1 MESTLEKFEKI
12 LDEIRVIR
20 DLDEFKSNSPKQY
33 EELLENLTKLYEDI
47 IKEAEN
53 LTNSEVTKADELM
66 EKLINAQ
73 PELEELKEK
82 FEVRKK
88 VITNLKGLDQVRH
101 DLLKIDDLTNYRE
114 NFEKE
119 FDKSIESI
127 IRCFSEVSNNVDK
140 DSEEYYQAAQ
150 YIKEICNKHP
160 ELKQFEKLFL
170 EETYTNKTSEEKQ
183 KEITEKFE
191 LEKSTV
197 KVTSLTNDIEKLRKR
212 KETNSNE
219 LGKYKDL
226 IEKYTKEIFNNENLS
241 KEEKQKL
248 ISQLE
253 KDNQI
258 LNMLEVLAQQ
268 EKASG
273 GPSL

>member
-1 MESTLEKFEKI
+1 MKTSYEKFEEI
-12 LDEIRVIR
+12 LDELRVIR
-20 DLDEFKSNSPKQY
+20 DLKEFEANSPKQY
-33 EELLENLTKLYEDI
+33 EELLETLTKLYEDI

-53 LTNSEVTKADELM
+53 LNDIEVTKADELM
-66 EKLINAQ
+66 DKLINAQ

-82 FEVRKK
+82 FEIRKK
-88 VITNLKGLDQVRH
+88 VITNLKDLDQVRH

-140 DSEEYYQAAQ
+140 DSEEYYQATQ

-170 EETYTNKTSEEKQ
+170 EETYTNKTTEEKQ

-191 LEKSTV
+191 LEKAKV
-197 KVTSLTNDIEKLRKR
+197 KVTSLTNDIEKLREK

-226 IEKYTKEIFNNENLS
+226 IEKYKKEIFNNENLS

-268 EKASG
+268 EKTSG

>member
-1 MESTLEKFEKI
+1 MKTSYEKFEEI
-12 LDEIRVIR
+12 LDELRVIR
-20 DLDEFKSNSPKQY
+20 DLKEFEANSPKQY
-33 EELLENLTKLYEDI
+33 EELLETLTKLYEDI
-47 IKEAEN
+47 IKEAKN
-53 LTNSEVTKADELM
+53 LTDIEVTKADELM
-66 EKLINAQ
+66 DKLINAQ

-82 FEVRKK
+82 FEIRKK
-88 VITNLKGLDQVRH
+88 VITNLKDLDQVRH

-140 DSEEYYQAAQ
+140 DSEEYYQATQ

-170 EETYTNKTSEEKQ
+170 EETYTNKTTEEKQ

-191 LEKSTV
+191 LEKAKV
-197 KVTSLTNDIEKLRKR
+197 KVTSLTNDIEKLRER

-226 IEKYTKEIFNNENLS
+226 IEKYKKEIFNNENLS

-268 EKASG
+268 EKTSG

>member
-1 MESTLEKFEKI
+1 MKTSYEKFEEI
-12 LDEIRVIR
+12 LDELRVIR
-20 DLDEFKSNSPKQY
+20 DLKEFEANSPKQY
-33 EELLENLTKLYEDI
+33 EELLETLTKLYEDI
-47 IKEAEN
+47 IKEAKN
-53 LTNSEVTKADELM
+53 LTDIEVTKADELM
-66 EKLINAQ
+66 DKLINAQ
-73 PELEELKEK
+73 PELDELKEK
-82 FEVRKK
+82 FEIRKK
-88 VITNLKGLDQVRH
+88 VITNLKDLDQVRH

-140 DSEEYYQAAQ
+140 DSEEYYQATQ

-170 EETYTNKTSEEKQ
+170 EETYTNKTTEEKQ

-191 LEKSTV
+191 LEKAKV
-197 KVTSLTNDIEKLRKR
+197 KVTSLTNDIEKLRER

-226 IEKYTKEIFNNENLS
+226 IEKYKKEIFNNENLS

-268 EKASG
+268 EKTSG